1 MGQHDPVRMSK
12 TMSFLLRHKPEAA
25 DLTLDDQGYADL
37 DGLAR
42 GLGQLMRCR
51 VTVDAVIDLVRG
63 SKVLRFEVDGNRIRA
78 VRDRH
83 PTSRKP
89 PKPRPSS
96 PDILYHAC
104 TDEQVEVY
112 RHQGGLRTPDG
123 RPVWLS
129 SDEGQAWRAA
139 HRMEGSPRVLF
150 VDTARGRRRRL
161 RVQRHRRNGLYM
173 ARSVHLGD
181 VLNLQRGF
189 AEQLSAGG
197 IPVARGADGRVRVAL
212 IRVTRRSGVTWE
224 VAKGKLE
231 PGEPPEFAG
240 AREVQEEM
248 GVACDFDVRELVGLV
263 RYGFMAPGG
272 LPRLKTIYLYLMEP
286 QGEMGAFCPSEREG
300 IRDVRW
306 FTPDEACEAVTHTSL
321 VPMMRRARDMIL
333 RRY

>member
-1 MGQHDPVRMSK
+1 MGPHDPVRISK

-25 DLTLDDQGYADL
+25 GLTLDEQGYVEL
-37 DGLAR
+37 DGLAE
-42 GLGQLMRCR
+42 GVGQLMRCT
-51 VTVDAVIDLVRG
+51 VTVDHVVELVRT
-63 SKVLRFEVDGNRIRA
+63 SKVVRFEVRGDRIRA
-78 VRDRH
+78 VKDR
-83 PTSRKP
+83 P
-89 PKPRPSS
+89 PPKKPRPTS

-104 TDEQVEVY
+104 TAEQVEGY
-112 RHQGGLRTPDG
+112 QRLGSLRSEDG

-129 SDEGQAWRAA
+129 ADEGQAWRAA
-139 HRMEGSPRVLF
+139 HRMDGSPRVLF

-161 RVQRHRRNGLYM
+161 RVHRHRRNGLYM
-173 ARSVHLGD
+173 ARSVALGD
-181 VLNLQRGF
+181 VLNLQPGF

-197 IPVARGADGRVRVAL
+197 IPVARGPDGQARVAL

-231 PGEPPEFAG
+231 PGEPPEWAG

-248 GVACDFDVRELVGLV
+248 GVECRFRVNDLVGLV

-286 QGEMGAFCPSEREG
+286 DGEMGTFCPSEREG
-300 IRDVRW
+300 IRDVQW
-306 FTPDEACEAVTHTSL
+306 FTPEEACEAVTHTSL
-321 VPMMRRARDMIL
+321 VPMMRRARDMIA

>member
-1 MGQHDPVRMSK
+1 MSK

-25 DLTLDDQGYADL
+25 DLSLDDQGYADL
-37 DGLAR
+37 EPLAE
-42 GLGQLMRCR
+42 GVGKLMRCR
-51 VTVDAVIDLVRG
+51 VTAAQVVELVESAR
-63 SKVLRFEVDGNRIRA
+63 VVRFEIRGERIRA

-83 PTSRKP
+83 PTKRP
-89 PKPRPSS
+89 PRQRPSS

-104 TDEQVEVY
+104 TDDQVAAY
-112 RHQGGLRTPDG
+112 RSEGALRSADG

-139 HRMEGSPRVLF
+139 HRMDGSPRVLF

-173 ARSVHLGD
+173 ARSVNLGD
-181 VLNLQRGF
+181 VLNLQAGF

-197 IPVARGADGRVRVAL
+197 LPVARGADGKARVAL

-231 PGEPPEFAG
+231 PGEPPEWAG

-248 GVACDFDVRELVGLV
+248 GVECDFRVNELVGLV

-286 QGEMGAFCPSEREG
+286 IGKMGEFCPSEREG
-300 IRDVRW
+300 IRDVKW

-321 VPMMRRARDMIL
+321 VPMMRRARDMIQ